1 MHNMPKHIQ
10 IGDWVFEIK
19 AVRALKVEQY
29 GQPYNAIANI
39 NINGDSAYIDGLL
52 VKDEQEF
59 DRKDFKEIIN
69 FCRDLNLNTVHFDRY
84 KNQQMRS
91 ERVSL
96 KKHNTVQTPQPEP
109 TLRLVN

>member
-1 MHNMPKHIQ
+1 MPKHIQ
-10 IGDWVFEIK
+10 VGDWIFEIK

-52 VKDEQEF
+52 VKDDQEF
-59 DRKDFKEIIN
+59 NRHDFKEIIN
-69 FCRDLNLNTVHFDRY
+69 FCRDLNLGTVHFDRY

-91 ERVSL
+91 ETVSL
-96 KKHNTVQTPQPEP
+96 RKPKSAQTQPKEP
-109 TLRLVN
+109 VLRLVN